1 MLLAALLI
9 KATVYS
15 PVSWRQQHQFS
26 LEPPWQPYLA
36 LFCINTGFPI
46 EFAQKYNSSVGAL
59 LCKVK
64 IGHRTFIVYVLSS
77 QRKYSVPYNKMTV
90 KTLLSLLF
98 LCVLVAQFSEALV
111 TSDGK
116 LRNTEHGFLATR
128 LMCLKSNIHISIL
141 LLQIHTVSISCQRRA
156 SLREFSSSVLYL
168 CQGKFCVFNP
178 STN

>member
-1 MLLAALLI
+1 M
-9 KATVYS
+9 
-15 PVSWRQQHQFS
+15 
-26 LEPPWQPYLA
+26 A

-46 EFAQKYNSSVGAL
+46 EFAQKYKSSVGAL

-64 IGHRTFIVYVLSS
+64 IGHRTFIVYVFQLSS
-77 QRKYSVPYNKMTV
+77 RRKYSVPYNKMTV

-116 LRNTEHGFLATR
+116 LRNIEHGFLATR

-156 SLREFSSSVLYL
+156 SLREFSSSVCAKESFAY
-168 CQGKFCVFNP
+168 
-178 STN
+178 STLPPINVSS